1 VKWGVL
7 LELCRRFDAI
17 RILQVLYYR
26 PSDWKELEIDGA
38 PTPLPKA
45 VIEHFRNV
53 ANVRTLQT
61 EAHLDIIDAPF
72 HDRTEYMEHILAAIQ
87 SLPQGVCIVFLD
99 PDTGLESKSP
109 GPEHVLETELRRI
122 WQEMRAGDM
131 LVLYQHQ
138 TNMAG
143 VPWVE
148 PKRLQLE
155 QALGLSLGA
164 AKVASAP
171 KIARDVA
178 FFFCRKDDQLRTA
191 QAANRSNPRA
201 YRG

>member
-1 VKWGVL
+1 MRDQWYADNRDLVKWGVL
-7 LELCRRFDAI
+7 LELRRRFDAI

-26 PSDWKELEIDGA
+26 PSNWKGLEIDREPA
-38 PTPLPKA
+38 IPLPKA

-61 EAHLDIIDAPF
+61 EAHVEIIDALF
-72 HDRTEYMEHILAAIQ
+72 HDRTEYMEHILAAIR

-109 GPEHVLETELRRI
+109 SLKHVLETELLTI
-122 WQEMRAGDM
+122 WQEMRAGDV

-138 TNMAG
+138 TNRTGA
-143 VPWVE
+143 PWVE
-148 PKRLQLE
+148 PKQLRLE
-155 QALGLSLGA
+155 KALRLPPGA
-164 AKVASAP
+164 AKVARSE
-171 KIARDVA
+171 IARDVA

-191 QAANRSNPRA
+191 
-201 YRG
+201 